1 MFSAV
6 VEPGEVLLIHNVSRY
21 CGGLYEC
28 VAYNNVDKAASRQI
42 KVEVICKYLKLRGRM
57 I

>member
-28 VAYNNVDKAASRQI
+28 VAYNNVDKAASRKI